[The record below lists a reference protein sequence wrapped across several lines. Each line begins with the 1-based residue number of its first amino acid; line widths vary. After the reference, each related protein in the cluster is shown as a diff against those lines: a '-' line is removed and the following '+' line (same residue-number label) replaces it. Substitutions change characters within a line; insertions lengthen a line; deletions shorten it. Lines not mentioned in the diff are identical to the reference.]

1 MFEGIFETMSTSSA
15 TESMG
20 TTSSSSR
27 RQSTKQRGIKRLLSE
42 SILEDKELQKALFID
57 TRTTQK
63 STRYYKNRT

>member
-42 SILEDKELQKALFID
+42 SILEDKELQKD